1 MASKNKKIK
10 EPGADKNVFN
20 MIRDYCK
27 APWVSTNKELPA
39 PNTFVLLAYYAGE
52 DVGYRMVMG
61 WLSKR
66 VIKPGRKKKNDDYAT
81 SYYYFSEIDVNA
93 PDDYRQ
99 HQDRFYY
106 STRCEEDNLASKYEV
121 IEEDGKKVAL
131 IWFVCTIG
139 SSAKIF
145 YNSKSVDSTFFPDLN
160 TTSCATKEYSKPD
173 FWMYVPEI
181 K

>member
-27 APWVSTNKELPA
+27 APWVSTNKELPK

-52 DVGYRMVMG
+52 DVGYSMAMG
-61 WLSKR
+61 WLSKQ
-66 VIKPGRKKKNDDYAT
+66 VIKSGRKKKNDDYIM
-81 SYYYFSEIDVNA
+81 SYSYFSEIDVNNS
-93 PDDYRQ
+93 DDNYKRQ
-99 HQDRFYY
+99 TNYY
-106 STRCEEDNLASKYEV
+106 STRYEEDNLASKYEV

-131 IWFVCTIG
+131 VWFVCVTG
-139 SSAKIF
+139 SSARIF
-145 YNSKSVDSTFFPDLN
+145 NNSKSADSTFFPDLN
-160 TTSCATKEYSKPD
+160 TSSCAAKEYSKPD
-173 FWMYVPEI
+173 FWMYVPDI